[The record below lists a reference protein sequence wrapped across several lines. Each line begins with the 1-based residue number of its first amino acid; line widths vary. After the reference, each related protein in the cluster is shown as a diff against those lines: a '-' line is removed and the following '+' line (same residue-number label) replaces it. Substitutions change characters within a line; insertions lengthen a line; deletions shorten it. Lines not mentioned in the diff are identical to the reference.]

1 MKFIISVLLVAVL
14 SAFAS
19 AASQVNL
26 PTYTRLSNNEV
37 VDIQQDLKARGGCN
51 ANVCFALD
59 GSASI
64 PPAEF
69 LAQKNFV
76 LDMEAILNPGREV
89 ELAAVQYGARNSP
102 ISRLTTDGTRFNLA
116 VDAARQLNSERTVIR
131 AGIVWCFNQ
140 LKRRRGEALKIVL
153 LGDGEATTIGNPVPI
168 AKRFRRIRGEICAVG
183 VGFNNT
189 QSLLNIVGGDPS
201 KVLTVDDF
209 FELSD
214 IIENLVEQV
223 CDVNL

>member
-1 MKFIISVLLVAVL
+1 MKFIISVLLFAVF
-14 SAFAS
+14 SAFANAES
-19 AASQVNL
+19 EVKI
-26 PTYTRLSNNEV
+26 PTYTRLSTNAMLE
-37 VDIQQDLKARGGCN
+37 IQEAVKAQGGCS

-69 LAQKNFV
+69 TAQKNFV
-76 LDMEAILNPGREV
+76 LDMVAILSPGREV

-102 ISRLTTDGTRFNLA
+102 ISRLTSAFTKFTLA
-116 VDAARQLNSERTVIR
+116 VDRTQQLNSDTTSIR
-131 AGIVWCFNQ
+131 SGIVYCFNQ

-153 LGDGEATTIGNPVPI
+153 LGDGEANRRGNPVPI
-168 AKRFRRIRGEICAVG
+168 AKRFRRLRGEICAIG
-183 VGFNNT
+183 VGFKNM
-189 QSLLNIVGGDPS
+189 QSLLNIVGGDPA

-214 IIENLVEQV
+214 IIENLVEKV